1 MSLNISVLKDYIRM
15 NKQEEILQD
24 IRERLSDF
32 RYEHSV
38 NVAESAEKLA
48 EKYGCDT
55 EKAYLAGIAHDVLK
69 EMKKDEFLSFFEKEE
84 ITLSDVE
91 KNAPKLWHA
100 MAGAVYLR
108 NKYGFHEDII
118 SAVRYHT
125 TGKERMNTLEKILFV
140 ADFISADRS
149 YPGVEDMRRR
159 AEISLEYA
167 MEEGLRFTIE
177 ELASKCLPI
186 HPDTVACYNEILTEK
201 NR

>member
-1 MSLNISVLKDYIRM
+1 MLFNISVLKDYIRM
-15 NKQEEILQD
+15 NKQEEILKD

-32 RYEHSV
+32 RYEHSLA
-38 NVAESAEKLA
+38 VAESAKKLA
-48 EKYGCDT
+48 EKYGCDE
-55 EKAYLAGIAHDVLK
+55 EKAYLAGISHDVLK
-69 EMKKDEFLSFFEKEE
+69 EMKRGEFLSFFEKEE
-84 ITLSDVE
+84 ITLSEVE

-100 MAGAVYLR
+100 IAGAGYLKK
-108 NKYGFHEDII
+108 NYGLSEDII

-125 TGKERMNTLEKILFV
+125 TGKEGMSTLEKILFV

-149 YPGVEDMRRR
+149 YPGVEDMRKR

-177 ELASKCLPI
+177 DLARDCFPI